1 MQTTMKKKLKIIQG
15 VFFKK
20 IMDNQNKTIQH
31 RQIKGV
37 FFNKHTFHIFDKDVI
52 FHYFRR
58 IIILKK
64 YCKKR

>member
-31 RQIKGV
+31 RQIKGQQ
-37 FFNKHTFHIFDKDVI
+37 T
-52 FHYFRR
+52 YFS
-58 IIILKK
+58 
-64 YCKKR
+64 YF